1 MAKRSKTS
9 RKKPSQPR
17 RKPFPLAKVITA
29 AVILAAAAALTVFLV
44 IQTNADN
51 ARFALK
57 NTRWI
62 SQSARTASGDEADIR
77 DVAGV
82 RYSNYQARL
91 SFDNDS
97 RFELWIAPG
106 DADDGTHKG
115 TYTLGD
121 DGIEAAF
128 DNGAKAH
135 FDVIRSGGTITRI
148 DVAYDTYIVSFAAER
163 TES

>member
-1 MAKRSKTS
+1 MAKRSKTC

-106 DADDGTHKG
+106 DADDG
-115 TYTLGD
+115 
-121 DGIEAAF
+121 IEAAF

-163 TES
+163 TEN